1 MTKKHSHLTHF
12 HKTIIGPASLQN
24 ILILYRI
31 NITKAVDYIFLQIDA
46 QGRCRTGRFMKY
58 APATWHRIK
67 DKNTP
72 SKVTWARSVLKYFSE
87 EYRNNVRELI
97 GELDLVPI
105 SVVPTKDNN

>member
-1 MTKKHSHLTHF
+1 MVVKHSHGFFFCPDNKEAIVKL
-12 HKTIIGPASLQN
+12 
-24 ILILYRI
+24 
-31 NITKAVDYIFLQIDA
+31 ITKAVDYIFLQIDA

-72 SKVTWARSVLKYFSE
+72 SKVTWAHSVLKYFSE